1 MLCFSHSWDWK
12 KKDSELGRGRVL
24 YTPFNVSFTNS
35 KEALTQIYCNFTF
48 FKTSVLIWTH
58 SFAKKKVKEIWLIK
72 GLKSNLFIKQYNQCF
87 SVIILKK
94 IFKCIYLCVR
104 ACMHHSWHTCGTR
117 GQLAEVHAPLQRVR
131 PRGWLSL
138 PVLKKT
144 VHSLS
149 HLANQKYNI
158 SNALWMI
165 LRKLAHNIGGHI
177 SCKLWKITAKPQ

>member
-1 MLCFSHSWDWK
+1 MNFSCTVDFFFSRLLPICSVFLILGTE

-94 IFKCIYLCVR
+94 SLNVYICV
-104 ACMHHSWHTCGTR
+104 C
-117 GQLAEVHAPLQRVR
+117 VHACTIHGTHVGPEGSLQKFMLPYNVLDPEVDSACQFWRKQFTHWVVLPTR
-131 PRGWLSL
+131 NIIFQMHCGW
-138 PVLKKT
+138 
-144 VHSLS
+144 
-149 HLANQKYNI
+149 Y
-158 SNALWMI
+158 
-165 LRKLAHNIGGHI
+165 
-177 SCKLWKITAKPQ
+177 